1 MIPTARRS
9 PALAGLL
16 FAALL
21 SGPSAAGV
29 MAPGAVK
36 AAKASAASAPSAA
49 VPVPAARPAHW
60 LHVRVWETASRAPN
74 VSVRVPT
81 ALVSVTV
88 GLLSWTGVFDH
99 AMTHA
104 RAHCGD
110 GPGGAHVTLSGRD
123 LVRLWSSLLQG
134 GASQLVA
141 VHSADGSAV
150 EIALE

>member
-1 MIPTARRS
+1 
-9 PALAGLL
+9 
-16 FAALL
+16 
-21 SGPSAAGV
+21 
-29 MAPGAVK
+29 MAPGAEK
-36 AAKASAASAPSAA
+36 AAKASAVSAPSAA
-49 VPVPAARPAHW
+49 VPAARPAHW

-99 AMTHA
+99 ALAHA

-110 GPGGAHVTLSGRD
+110 GPGGAHVALSGRD

-141 VHSADGSAV
+141 VHSADGSVV